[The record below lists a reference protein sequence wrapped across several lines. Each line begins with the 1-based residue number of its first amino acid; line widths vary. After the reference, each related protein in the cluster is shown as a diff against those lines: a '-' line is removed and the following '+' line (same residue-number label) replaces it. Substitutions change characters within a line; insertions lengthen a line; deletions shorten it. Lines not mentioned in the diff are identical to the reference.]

1 MFVDDG
7 RAKLVGNDIKMMN
20 ADLQILIELTA
31 TASSGLLLH
40 AIKLNLIIKIVK
52 KCVALI
58 SIRTAHS
65 FRDYAYCLQTEA
77 KLQRIHVRPEELIEL
92 TATA

>member
-7 RAKLVGNDIKMMN
+7 RTKLVDNYIKMMN

-40 AIKLNLIIKIVK
+40 AIKLHLIIKI
-52 KCVALI
+52 
-58 SIRTAHS
+58 
-65 FRDYAYCLQTEA
+65 A
-77 KLQRIHVRPEELIEL
+77 KTV
-92 TATA
+92 